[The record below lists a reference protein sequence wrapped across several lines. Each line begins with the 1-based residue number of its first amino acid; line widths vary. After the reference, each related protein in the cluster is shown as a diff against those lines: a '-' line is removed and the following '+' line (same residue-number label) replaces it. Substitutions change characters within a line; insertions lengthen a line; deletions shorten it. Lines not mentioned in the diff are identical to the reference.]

1 MIVTLV
7 LDHADPF
14 PDNWIY
20 IHGEDVRVG
29 RIQNF
34 RAWSPDMMANENQA
48 SIGMEY
54 FLNMDEPMWDMADE
68 DLIKFAAKELEAIG
82 LAPAESVVDGA
93 IIRQPKAYPVY
104 DSEYQDA
111 LDIVSA
117 WLKKFENFQT
127 VGRNG
132 LHRYN
137 NQDHSMLSA
146 MFAAQ
151 NILGAE
157 HDVWN
162 VNVERAYHEEFQ
174 NKPYKS
180 RGSRKAA

>member
-1 MIVTLV
+1 MC
-7 LDHADPF
+7 
-14 PDNWIY
+14 
-20 IHGEDVRVG
+20 
-29 RIQNF
+29 
-34 RAWSPDMMANENQA
+34 ANPNQA
-48 SIGMEY
+48 SVGMEY
-54 FLNMDEPMWDMADE
+54 FLNDDEPMWAMEDQ
-68 DLIKFAAKELEAIG
+68 DLIQFAAKEIEQIG
-82 LAPAESVVDGA
+82 LAPANSVVDGA

-111 LDIVSA
+111 LDTVQG
-117 WLKKFENFQT
+117 WLKQLENFQT

-146 MFAAQ
+146 MFAAR

-174 NKPYKS
+174 TKPYKGRKPS
-180 RGSRKAA
+180 KAA